1 MRRAP
6 VVNRP
11 ATGAAGD
18 RRPLELG
25 LRQNAA
31 QFTLLVVVNAL
42 VGGML
47 GQERTVLPLLG
58 EQAFGIR
65 AYTAGLSFILV
76 FGVAKAATN
85 YFAGT
90 WSDRFGRKPVLIAGW
105 LVAIPV
111 PLLLIWAPTWSW
123 VVLATVLLGISQGLT
138 WSTTV
143 VMKID
148 LVGPARR
155 GLAMGLNESAG
166 YGAVAITALATGYL
180 AESYGLRPAPFLLG
194 VAFATLGLGLSTLA
208 VRETR
213 EYARFEAA
221 THSPKPDGRDRRLH
235 SALTNREVFL
245 QTSLREPALS
255 SASQAGLVN
264 NLNDGLAWGL
274 FPILFAATGMSV
286 ARIGVLAALYPAVW
300 GVGQLITGAMSDRWG
315 RKWLIVGGMWL
326 QAIALGLVAAGDGFS
341 VWAVAAA
348 CLGLGTAMVYPTLL
362 ASIGDVAHPAWR
374 ARAVGTYRLWRDGG
388 FAVGAL
394 LAGVLADAF
403 GIRSAVWAVAAVTAL
418 SGVVVAVRMYE
429 THRLATPGGVIPAG
443 AHSHQGFS
451 LTAHGVLM
459 GRHRTRDGDGSDDGT
474 RDHRRGADDRNGQ
487 LAGTGAQLRRGG
499 DHGRRVG
506 GPGPGQHDRRSVLCG
521 GGRHRIH
528 RQSGVLR
535 DGRLT

>member
-1 MRRAP
+1 MDP
-6 VVNRP
+6 P
-11 ATGAAGD
+11 TTDAAGG
-18 RRPLELG
+18 RGIELG

-65 AYTAGLSFILV
+65 AYTSGLSFILV

-90 WSDRFGRKPVLIAGW
+90 WSDRFGRKPVLVAGW
-105 LVAIPV
+105 LIAVPV
-111 PLLLIWAPTWSW
+111 PLLLIWAPSWWW
-123 VVLATVLLGISQGLT
+123 VVVANVLLGISQGLT

-148 LVGPARR
+148 LVGPVHR
-155 GLAMGLNESAG
+155 GLAMGFNESAG

-180 AESYGLRPAPFLLG
+180 AEAYGLRPAPFLLG
-194 VAFATLGLGLSTLA
+194 IAFAALGLGLSTLA

-221 THSPKPDGRDRRLH
+221 MHKTRSNGRDDHLH
-235 SALTNREVFL
+235 DTLTNREVFT
-245 QTSLREPALS
+245 QTSFREPALS

-274 FPILFAATGMSV
+274 FPILFAASGLSV
-286 ARIGVLAALYPAVW
+286 ARIGLLAALYPAVW
-300 GVGQLITGAMSDRWG
+300 GAGQLITGALSDRWG
-315 RKWLIVGGMWL
+315 RKWLIATGMWL
-326 QAIALGLVAAGDGFS
+326 QAVALGLVAVSNTFS
-341 VWAVAAA
+341 MWAVAAVM
-348 CLGLGTAMVYPTLL
+348 LGTGTALVYPTLL

-394 LAGVLADAF
+394 LAGVVADAF
-403 GIRSAVWAVAAVTAL
+403 GIRAAIWAVATLTAL
-418 SGVVVAVRMYE
+418 SGLIVAVRMYE
-429 THRLATPGGVIPAG
+429 THRR
-443 AHSHQGFS
+443 
-451 LTAHGVLM
+451 TALG
-459 GRHRTRDGDGSDDGT
+459 
-474 RDHRRGADDRNGQ
+474 
-487 LAGTGAQLRRGG
+487 
-499 DHGRRVG
+499 
-506 GPGPGQHDRRSVLCG
+506 
-521 GGRHRIH
+521 
-528 RQSGVLR
+528 
-535 DGRLT
+535 